1 MQRKALGKGLK
12 ALIPV
17 VEEKREG
24 ILLEIPVEE
33 VSPNRYQPRKM
44 FNDARLDELVSSIKE
59 KGIVQPIIVQKTDSG
74 YELIAGERRWRAA
87 QKAGMEK
94 IPAIV
99 KEVTSEGSFELA
111 LIENI
116 QRENLNPMEE
126 ARAYQRL
133 ADEFHLIQEEIAKKV
148 GKDRSSVAN
157 YLRLLRLPQEIQDS
171 IANKELTMGHARALL
186 SLDSAKEQ
194 IFLKERIIKR
204 NMSVR
209 EIESFITR
217 GKRVKKELPKK
228 TVDIFKNRMEEE
240 LQKFLGTKVNII
252 KGRKRGKIEIIFY
265 SDEDFERIIE
275 LIRGRQIL

>member
-1 MQRKALGKGLK
+1 MQRKALGKGLR

-24 ILLEIPVEE
+24 ILEIPVEE
-33 VSPNRYQPRKM
+33 VKPNRYQPRKM
-44 FNDARLDELVSSIKE
+44 FTDARLDELVSSIKE
-59 KGIVQPIIVQKTDSG
+59 KGIIQPIIVQKTDSG

-99 KEVTSEGSFELA
+99 KEVTGEGSLELA

-157 YLRLLRLPQEIQDS
+157 YLRLLKLPQEIQDS

-240 LQKFLGTKVNII
+240 LQRFLGTKVNII

-275 LIRGRQIL
+275 LIRGR

>member
-12 ALIPV
+12 ALIPF

-24 ILLEIPVEE
+24 ILEIPVEE
-33 VSPNRYQPRKM
+33 VKPNRYQPRKM
-44 FNDARLDELVSSIKE
+44 FTDARLDELVSSIKE
-59 KGIVQPIIVQKTDSG
+59 KGIIQPIIVQKTDSG

-94 IPAIV
+94 IPVIV
-99 KEVTSEGSFELA
+99 KEVTGEGSLELA

-157 YLRLLRLPQEIQDS
+157 YLRLLKLPQEIQDS
-171 IANKELTMGHARALL
+171 IANEELTMGHARALL

-240 LQKFLGTKVNII
+240 LQRFLGTKVNII

-275 LIRGRQIL
+275 LIRGR

>member
-99 KEVTSEGSFELA
+99 KEVTSEGSLELA

-275 LIRGRQIL
+275 LIRGR

>member
-1 MQRKALGKGLK
+1 MQRKALGKGLR

-24 ILLEIPVEE
+24 ILEIPVEE
-33 VSPNRYQPRKM
+33 IKPNRYQPRKM
-44 FNDARLDELVSSIKE
+44 FTDAKLDELVSSIKE
-59 KGIVQPIIVQKTDSG
+59 KGIIQPIIVQKTGSG

-94 IPAIV
+94 IPVIV
-99 KEVTSEGSFELA
+99 KEVTGEGSLELA

-157 YLRLLRLPQEIQDS
+157 YLRLLKLPQEIQDS
-171 IANKELTMGHARALL
+171 IANEELTMGHARALL

-275 LIRGRQIL
+275 LIRGR

>member
-1 MQRKALGKGLK
+1 MQRKALGKGLR

-24 ILLEIPVEE
+24 ILEIPVEE
-33 VSPNRYQPRKM
+33 VKPNRYQPRKM
-44 FNDARLDELVSSIKE
+44 FTDARLDELVSSIKE
-59 KGIVQPIIVQKTDSG
+59 KGIIQPIIVQKTDSG

-94 IPAIV
+94 IPVIV
-99 KEVTSEGSFELA
+99 KEVTGEGSLELA

-157 YLRLLRLPQEIQDS
+157 YLRLLKLPQEIQDS
-171 IANKELTMGHARALL
+171 IANEELTMGHARALL

-240 LQKFLGTKVNII
+240 LQRFLGTKVNII

-275 LIRGRQIL
+275 LIRGR

>member
-1 MQRKALGKGLK
+1 MQRKALGKGLR

-24 ILLEIPVEE
+24 ILEIPVEE
-33 VSPNRYQPRKM
+33 VKPNRYQPRKM
-44 FNDARLDELVSSIKE
+44 FTDAKLDELVSSIKE
-59 KGIVQPIIVQKTDSG
+59 KGIIQPIIVQKTGSG

-94 IPAIV
+94 IPVIV
-99 KEVTSEGSFELA
+99 KEVTGEGSLELA

-157 YLRLLRLPQEIQDS
+157 YLRLLKLPQEIQDS
-171 IANKELTMGHARALL
+171 IANEELTMGHARALL

-275 LIRGRQIL
+275 LIRGR

>member
-1 MQRKALGKGLK
+1 
-12 ALIPV
+12 
-17 VEEKREG
+17 
-24 ILLEIPVEE
+24 
-33 VSPNRYQPRKM
+33 M

-59 KGIVQPIIVQKTDSG
+59 KGIVKPIIVQKTDSG

-99 KEVTSEGSFELA
+99 KEVTSEGSLELA

-171 IANKELTMGHARALL
+171 IANKELTMGTQGRFCLL
-186 SLDSAKEQ
+186 TQPKSKFSL
-194 IFLKERIIKR
+194 
-204 NMSVR
+204 
-209 EIESFITR
+209 
-217 GKRVKKELPKK
+217 
-228 TVDIFKNRMEEE
+228 
-240 LQKFLGTKVNII
+240 
-252 KGRKRGKIEIIFY
+252 KRG
-265 SDEDFERIIE
+265 
-275 LIRGRQIL
+275 

>member
-59 KGIVQPIIVQKTDSG
+59 KG
-74 YELIAGERRWRAA
+74 RWRGA
-87 QKAGMEK
+87 QKAEMEK

-99 KEVTSEGSFELA
+99 KEVTSEGSLELA

-171 IANKELTMGHARALL
+171 IANKELTMGTQGRFCLL
-186 SLDSAKEQ
+186 TQPKSKFSL
-194 IFLKERIIKR
+194 
-204 NMSVR
+204 
-209 EIESFITR
+209 
-217 GKRVKKELPKK
+217 
-228 TVDIFKNRMEEE
+228 
-240 LQKFLGTKVNII
+240 
-252 KGRKRGKIEIIFY
+252 KRG
-265 SDEDFERIIE
+265 
-275 LIRGRQIL
+275 

>member
-1 MQRKALGKGLK
+1 MQRKALGKGLR

-24 ILLEIPVEE
+24 ILEIPVEE
-33 VSPNRYQPRKM
+33 VKPNRYQPRKM
-44 FNDARLDELVSSIKE
+44 FTDAKLDELVSSIKE
-59 KGIVQPIIVQKTDSG
+59 KGIIQPIIVQKTGSG

-87 QKAGMEK
+87 QKAGMKK
-94 IPAIV
+94 IPVIV
-99 KEVTSEGSFELA
+99 KEVTGEGSLELA

-157 YLRLLRLPQEIQDS
+157 YLRLLKLPQEIQDS
-171 IANKELTMGHARALL
+171 IANEELTMGHARALL

-275 LIRGRQIL
+275 LIRGR

>member
-99 KEVTSEGSFELA
+99 KEVTSEGSLELA

-157 YLRLLRLPQEIQDS
+157 YLRLLRVPQEIQDS

-275 LIRGRQIL
+275 LIRGR

>member
-12 ALIPV
+12 ALIPF

-24 ILLEIPVEE
+24 ILEIPVEE
-33 VSPNRYQPRKM
+33 VKPNRYQPRKM
-44 FNDARLDELVSSIKE
+44 FTDARLDELVSSIKE
-59 KGIVQPIIVQKTDSG
+59 KGIIQPIIVQKTDSG

-94 IPAIV
+94 IPVIV
-99 KEVTSEGSFELA
+99 KEVTGEGSLELA

-116 QRENLNPMEE
+116 QRENLNPIEE

-157 YLRLLRLPQEIQDS
+157 YLRLLKLPQEIQDS
-171 IANKELTMGHARALL
+171 IANEELTMGHARALL

-194 IFLKERIIKR
+194 IFFKERIIKR

-217 GKRVKKELPKK
+217 GKRAKKELPKK

-275 LIRGRQIL
+275 LIRGR

>member
-99 KEVTSEGSFELA
+99 KEVTSEGSLELA

-228 TVDIFKNRMEEE
+228 TVDIFENRMEEE

-275 LIRGRQIL
+275 LIRGR

>member
-99 KEVTSEGSFELA
+99 KEVTSEGSLELA

-171 IANKELTMGHARALL
+171 IA
-186 SLDSAKEQ
+186 
-194 IFLKERIIKR
+194 
-204 NMSVR
+204 
-209 EIESFITR
+209 
-217 GKRVKKELPKK
+217 KKELPKK
-228 TVDIFKNRMEEE
+228 TVDIFENRMEEE

-275 LIRGRQIL
+275 LIRGR